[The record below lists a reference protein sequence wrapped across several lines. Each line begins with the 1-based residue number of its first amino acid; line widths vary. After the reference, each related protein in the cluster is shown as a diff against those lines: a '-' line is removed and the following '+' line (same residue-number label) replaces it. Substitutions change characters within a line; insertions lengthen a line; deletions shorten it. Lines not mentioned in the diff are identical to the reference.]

1 MKLKTKRLIGIGIV
15 ASAVGTVIATA
26 IIKGSDYVFEL
37 VKSLSVGTW
46 HLLTSTLSV
55 PIWLVL
61 AAAAWIVYSVYLML
75 QGILLRALE
84 PQPHTHYFRD
94 QFWGLTWI
102 WTYSGRTIDP
112 PWCYCPSCETQLV
125 CVITVPPFYDTSIE
139 PTIVI
144 SCERCRRTLYEGEG
158 DQHRVQGQIERRI
171 RTGEWKQVVERHLK
185 ERNLN

>member
-55 PIWLVL
+55 PICLVL

-75 QGILLRALE
+75 KG
-84 PQPHTHYFRD
+84 YFSV
-94 QFWGLTWI
+94 L
-102 WTYSGRTIDP
+102 
-112 PWCYCPSCETQLV
+112 
-125 CVITVPPFYDTSIE
+125 
-139 PTIVI
+139 
-144 SCERCRRTLYEGEG
+144 
-158 DQHRVQGQIERRI
+158 
-171 RTGEWKQVVERHLK
+171 
-185 ERNLN
+185 